1 MVRLDHAPGGR
12 RLGRQS
18 LPRGRAEGPG
28 HGGRNGRQTPP
39 PGALPPPVGGGK
51 AHLCIFSCFGP
62 PP

>member
-1 MVRLDHAPGGR
+1 MVRLDHAPGG

-39 PGALPPPVGGGK
+39 PPAPYLR
-51 AHLCIFSCFGP
+51 L
-62 PP
+62 

>member
-39 PGALPPPVGGGK
+39 PGALPPP
-51 AHLCIFSCFGP
+51 
-62 PP
+62 